1 MRPMRVYSRK
11 IDRARS
17 SDKSAFNLAE
27 IVVVLIVLGVLAA
40 IVVPQFTKAGV
51 SGQQD
56 AVKNQ
61 LRTIRAA
68 VELYRA
74 QHQDVPPDLND
85 GWTPLL
91 TRSDAKGQ
99 PSGSPL
105 FGPYLPTAPVNPI
118 THSSKISSIPSRG
131 IDWWWDSSSGTVA
144 ALDESG
150 ATFIETP

>member
-1 MRPMRVYSRK
+1 MRIYSGK
-11 IDRARS
+11 IDRARWS
-17 SDKSAFNLAE
+17 HKSAFNLAE
-27 IVVVLIVLGVLAA
+27 IVVVIIVLGVLAA

-51 SGQQD
+51 SVQQD

-68 VELYRA
+68 IELYRA

-91 TRSDAKGQ
+91 IRSDVKGQ
-99 PSGSPL
+99 SSGSPL
-105 FGPYLPTAPVNPI
+105 FGPYLPSAPVNPI
-118 THSSKISSIPSRG
+118 THSSKISSTPARG
-131 IDWWWDSSSGTVA
+131 VDWWWDLSTETVA

>member
-1 MRPMRVYSRK
+1 MRLMRIFAPK
-11 IDRARS
+11 IDRARGS
-17 SDKSAFNLAE
+17 YKSGFNLAE
-27 IVVVLIVLGVLAA
+27 IVVVVIVLGVLAA

-51 SGQQD
+51 AVQQD

-68 VELYRA
+68 IELYRA
-74 QHQDVPPDLND
+74 QHQDVPPDLNQ

-99 PSGSPL
+99 LSGNPL
-105 FGPYLPTAPVNPI
+105 FGPYLPSAPVNPL
-118 THSSKISSIPSRG
+118 THSSKISSVPAVG
-131 IDWWWDSSSGTVA
+131 VDWWWDSSTGTVA